1 MKRMISGI
9 KPTGRLT
16 LGNYIGAIK
25 PFVKLQSEY
34 DLLAFIADLH
44 SLTTEKDA
52 SELRRNTE
60 NISAVYLAAGL
71 GPSKC
76 VIFKQSDVP
85 AHSQLE
91 WVLTC
96 NAGLP
101 DLMKMPQYKNFL
113 ATYPSKATPAGMLMY
128 PSLMAADILL
138 YDADLVPCGAD
149 QASHVFLAKE
159 LAARFNKRYGD
170 VFKLPEA
177 FVPAVG
183 AKIMSL
189 SDPTKKMSKSE
200 SDTGT
205 IYILD
210 DVQITKK
217 KVMRALTDSEDK
229 VYYSPAKKPGVSN
242 LMTIYSA
249 LTGLSYADL
258 EAKYADAPN
267 YGVFKRDLCEILE
280 RELLDLQAKVEGVK
294 KSGRLA
300 QILTEGAEKASAIA
314 NEKIESV
321 YEAIGLH

>member
-25 PFVKLQSEY
+25 PFVRLQSEY
-34 DLLAFIADLH
+34 DLFAFVADLH

-52 SELRRNTE
+52 AELRQNAE
-60 NISAVYLAAGL
+60 SIAAVYLAAGL
-71 GPSKC
+71 DPSKC
-76 VIFKQSDVP
+76 TIFKQSDVP
-85 AHSQLE
+85 AHNQLE

-96 NAGLP
+96 NADLP
-101 DLMKMPQYKNFL
+101 DLTKMPQYKNFL
-113 ATYPSKATPAGMLMY
+113 AAHPSKATPAGMLMY

-149 QASHVFLAKE
+149 QASHVFLTKE
-159 LAARFNKRYGD
+159 LASRFNKRYGA

-177 FVPAVG
+177 FVPEVG

-200 SDTGT
+200 SDAGT
-205 IYILD
+205 IYLLD
-210 DVQITKK
+210 DIKITKK

-229 VYYSPAKKPGVSN
+229 VYYSPEEKPGVSN

-249 LTGLSYADL
+249 LTGLSCADL
-258 EAKYADAPN
+258 EAKYAAVPN

-280 RELLDLQAKVEGVK
+280 RELLDLQAKVEDVK
-294 KSGRLA
+294 KSGRLW
-300 QILTEGAEKASAIA
+300 QILAEGAEKASVIA
-314 NEKIESV
+314 NEKICSV
-321 YEAIGLH
+321 YEAIGLR